1 MAAVDA
7 TGGQA
12 LPAIVAASTGA
23 RRGPRLG
30 IVFWIALG
38 WIVAL
43 VAAAAFADL
52 LPLPSPTDMDM
63 LERRAAPSAE
73 HWLGT
78 DGLGRDVAA
87 RLLFGARAS
96 LTVGLCAPLIS
107 LVFGG
112 AFGLLAGYF
121 RGRLDTGIR
130 GAADVLLAFPPL
142 VLALAVTAFMGQ
154 SLLNMT
160 LILGFL
166 GIPVFTRV
174 ARSAT
179 LALAQREFV
188 TAARALGATHTRIL
202 VHELLPN
209 VALPLAA
216 FLLVAIA
223 VNIVVESAL
232 SFLGLGVPPPQPSW
246 GSMIGEGRESLDSA
260 AWLAFTPAGVMFAT
274 VLAFNLVGDTVR
286 AVTDPRRAAGS

>member
-1 MAAVDA
+1 MAAVE
-7 TGGQA
+7 QA
-12 LPAIVAASTGA
+12 PALDEAPPA
-23 RRGPRLG
+23 RRARLG
-30 IVFWIALG
+30 LVFWTAIA
-38 WIVAL
+38 WIAAL
-43 VAAAAFADL
+43 TAAAAFADF
-52 LPLPSPTDMDM
+52 LPLPSPTDMEM
-63 LERRAAPSAE
+63 LDRRALPSAA

-78 DGLGRDVAA
+78 DSLGRDVAA
-87 RLLFGARAS
+87 RLVFGARTS
-96 LTVGLCAPLIS
+96 LTVGLCAPLIG
-107 LVFGG
+107 LALGG
-112 AFGLLAGYF
+112 AAGLLAGYF
-121 RGRLDTGIR
+121 RGRLDTFVS
-130 GAADVLLAFPPL
+130 GAVDVLLAFPPL
-142 VLALAVTAFMGQ
+142 VLALAVTAFLGQ

-202 VHELLPN
+202 LHELLPN

-216 FLLVAIA
+216 FLLIA
-223 VNIVVESAL
+223 VAVTIVVESAL

-260 AWLAFTPAGVMFAT
+260 AWLAFTPAGVMFVT
-274 VLAFNLVGDTVR
+274 VLAFNLVGDAVR
-286 AVTDPRRAAGS
+286 AVTDPRRSAS

>member
-1 MAAVDA
+1 MAAA
-7 TGGQA
+7 ELTPA
-12 LPAIVAASTGA
+12 LEAVPAV
-23 RRGPRLG
+23 RRVRLG
-30 IVFWIALG
+30 MVFWGAVVWIAM
-38 WIVAL
+38 L

-63 LERRAAPSAE
+63 LERRAAPTMA

-78 DGLGRDVAA
+78 DSLGRDVAA
-87 RLLFGARAS
+87 RLVFGARTS
-96 LTVGLCAPLIS
+96 LTVGLCAPLIG
-107 LVFGG
+107 LAFGG
-112 AFGLLAGYF
+112 AAGLLAGYF
-121 RGRLDTGIR
+121 RGRLDTFVSG
-130 GAADVLLAFPPL
+130 GVDVLLAFPPL
-142 VLALAVTAFMGQ
+142 VLALAVTAFLGQ

-188 TAARALGATHTRIL
+188 TAARALGATHTRVL
-202 VHELLPN
+202 LHELLPN

-216 FLLVAIA
+216 FLLVAVA
-223 VNIVVESAL
+223 VTIVVESAL

-260 AWLAFTPAGVMFAT
+260 AWLAFTPAGVMFVT

-286 AVTDPRRAAGS
+286 AVTDPRRGAS